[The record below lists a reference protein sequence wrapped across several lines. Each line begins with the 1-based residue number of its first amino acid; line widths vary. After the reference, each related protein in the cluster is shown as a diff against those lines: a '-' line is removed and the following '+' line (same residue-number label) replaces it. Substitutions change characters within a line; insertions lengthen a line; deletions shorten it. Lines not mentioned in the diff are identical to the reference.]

1 MDGYLPWYIGGPIFG
16 LCVAG
21 LYALANERLGVSGS
35 YLHIGKLVRRR
46 EGRIERRGMAQGR
59 EHDRVGDLDDL
70 HELAECEIDVP
81 SDPSDSALAGE
92 RVEADDMVAAAQ
104 VH

>member
-21 LYALANERLGVSGS
+21 LYALANQRLGVSGC

-46 EGRIERRGMAQGR
+46 EG
-59 EHDRVGDLDDL
+59 
-70 HELAECEIDVP
+70 
-81 SDPSDSALAGE
+81 
-92 RVEADDMVAAAQ
+92 AQ
-104 VH
+104 VCRVWFLGGLVAGAAFNLYKSTSTTD